1 MSSAGGEN
9 DVPRFGFCRN
19 VTAIEFRE
27 SRCCRES
34 PASISIR
41 SVTVT
46 PVTPTALPRPPAA
59 GALSLLAL
67 VPSRQ
72 AQGRPILPPPL
83 FGECRQRL
91 GPKSARPS
99 GSCPPPLSVLVARAQ
114 AMIAPMQAAWPQ
126 MPANP
131 FAFGQRLN
139 GGIKTQSGSQNMC
152 APDGG
157 CKPAGDL
164 IHLHR
169 GSDANE
175 PTPKI
180 HNLPHGCLC
189 RCHCASACR
198 R

>member
-1 MSSAGGEN
+1 LRLGRVPASGGSPPDDSARRRQFRYKKRVSGAFQQTC
-9 DVPRFGFCRN
+9 PRFGFCRN

-67 VPSRQ
+67 VPSR
-72 AQGRPILPPPL
+72 RPILPPPL

-152 APDGG
+152 APTG
-157 CKPAGDL
+157 
-164 IHLHR
+164 
-169 GSDANE
+169 DAN
-175 PTPKI
+175 PPGT
-180 HNLPHGCLC
+180 
-189 RCHCASACR
+189 
-198 R
+198 